1 VTISASS
8 GPSARS
14 ASVTVTPGAL
24 SDLILSAGSVLG
36 GSSTGFVLTLNGK
49 APPGGAV
56 VALSSSSGSATV
68 LPSSVTIP
76 AGASTATFAL
86 ATNPVAAV
94 TKVQVT
100 AAYGGVSKSAS
111 LTIQPPALAEL
122 SVKPGDVKGGASAA
136 GTVRLSG
143 KAPVGGFTIS
153 LVSSNPAVASVP
165 ASVTV
170 PGGAVSANF
179 AIATSPVSASSKV
192 NIQATNAGATRS
204 APLVVT
210 P

>member
-1 VTISASS
+1 LATK
-8 GPSARS
+8 S

-36 GSSTGFVLTLNGK
+36 GSSATFVVTLNGK

-56 VALSSSSGSATV
+56 IALSSSSGSATA

-76 AGASTATFAL
+76 AGASTATFVL

-94 TKVQVT
+94 TKVQITVS
-100 AAYGGVSKSAS
+100 YGGVSKSAS
-111 LTIQPPALAEL
+111 LTVQPPALAEL

-143 KAPVGGFTIS
+143 KAPAGGLTIS
-153 LVSSNPAVASVP
+153 LASSNPAVASVP

-170 PGGAVSANF
+170 PGGAVSATF
-179 AIATSPVSASSKV
+179 AIATSRVSTSTKV
-192 NIQATNAGATRS
+192 SIQATSAGATRS